1 MSSWSLEIDERI
13 ATLALGRGKVNALNE
28 ETVEELAKHLPIL
41 AADAGVRGVILT
53 GRGSFFSFGFD
64 IPEFHSY
71 SRQDFTRFLE
81 KFTGLYTALFVF
93 PKPVVAA
100 LNGHTIAG
108 GCMLALACDRRL
120 MVEGRA
126 KISLNEIT
134 FGASIFAGSA
144 SMLTSLVG
152 RKSAETVLFSGAML
166 DAGHAQQL
174 GLIDQVTDPDD
185 LASSARAVCTSLA
198 AADPVAFRSLK
209 RLVRGPI
216 AERMK
221 AREAESIREF
231 VDIWYSD
238 DTRRRLEEIRIRS

>member
-1 MSSWSLEIDERI
+1 MSSWGLEIDERI

-28 ETVEELAKHLPIL
+28 ETVEELAKHLSIL
-41 AADAGVRGVILT
+41 AADAGVRGVVLT

-64 IPEFHSY
+64 IPEFLSY
-71 SRQDFTRFLE
+71 SRQNFTRFLE
-81 KFTGLYTALFVF
+81 TFTGLYTELFVF

-120 MVEGRA
+120 MVEERA

-152 RKSAETVLFSGAML
+152 RKRAETILFSGAMF
-166 DAGHAQQL
+166 DARRAREL
-174 GLIDQVTDPDD
+174 GLIDQVTDPGD

-216 AERMK
+216 AERMH

-231 VDIWYSD
+231 LDIWYSD
-238 DTRRRLEEIRIRS
+238 DTRRQLEKIHIRS